1 MLRYPHSQMAEKVLK
16 NGGMHRRISME
27 TYMVRVYTG
36 PLSQEMEFVSVEAE
50 KETSAHRI
58 VLSAAEKLRILYPQQ
73 YELGEVFCSSG
84 QLCKERRIQPTEH
97 PVRIQ
102 LLWPKHIVQNM
113 DKQTTEYRFYLR
125 KKDTELITEPNPID
139 SFLTL
144 FQSRSNKEYP
154 DLCNLPELNEKTLL
168 ANLKSRFKD
177 ENIYTYVGS
186 ILIAVNPFKFF
197 PIYNP
202 KFVKNYQNRRLGEL
216 PPHIFAIADAAFN
229 SMLREKR
236 NQCIVISGESG
247 SGKTESTNLLLHHLT
262 AISQKGLHG
271 SGVEQTILGAGP
283 VLEAFGNAKTVHN
296 NNSSRFGKFIQVNY
310 RENGMVH
317 GAIVEK
323 YLLEKS
329 RIVFQAPNERNYHV
343 FYYLLAGAS
352 EQEKTTFHLTE
363 PQDFTYLKQ
372 SNCYTLEGVDG
383 EFVDE
388 AHEFE
393 RLKQSMEMVGFSTET
408 QRRLFSVLSAVLHIG
423 NVQFKKKSDHYHHE
437 AVDIKNE
444 EILAVI
450 SSLLKVKEATLKE
463 ALTKKKTVAG
473 GETLLISYKM
483 EEAISTRDAMAKC
496 LYGAL
501 FDWIVLQ
508 VNHALI
514 SKKDSR
520 EHQGCSIGV
529 LDIFGFEDFAKN
541 SFEQFCINYANEHLQ
556 FYFNQHIFKF
566 EQEEYIKEGIQWK
579 SIEFLDNTSCLKLF
593 SIGLFPLIDEACKL
607 GATTNQ
613 DLLDN
618 FHKMHKNS
626 PDYEAPSV
634 KESAFTIVHYA
645 GRVKYRIQDFKEKNM
660 DLMRDDIVMV
670 LKNSSLAFVREL
682 VGVDP
687 VAILRW
693 AIVRAF
699 FRCYFAFVDAGKR
712 YRETKGKSGHGQAA
726 KKSTW
731 LRPQENVQV
740 AEDGTLSPESENLSK
755 EGGIRLDG
763 NRPNITSHEDGSP
776 SSPQDSRMTPKPID
790 GYQNQGNKEN
800 MIRNEI
806 AKLTKMKLKNKSFKP
821 KTRPHKGRR
830 DLKSLKSVAGRQFS
844 MKQGSSVG
852 SQFQSSL
859 TLLMQTLD
867 QANPFFIR
875 CIKSNAD
882 KTPCVFDEEIILRQL
897 RYTGMLATVEIRRL
911 GYNYR
916 LAFDEFIHHYKIL
929 LPNGLLSS
937 KQDVSAFLSK
947 NITTDDYQIGATKV
961 FLREPEKM
969 ELDQALH
976 HAIMERVI
984 KIQRWMR
991 TTLERKKYVQM
1002 KKASVMIQSHVRTFI
1017 ARRRLYRK
1025 LFVAISI
1032 QKWYRGFKIRRNY
1045 LRMVKAT
1052 IVIQK
1057 HYRGYTA
1064 RQRFKVLLAQDREQ
1078 RRLKLEEE
1086 KEKEKQPQPSVSH
1099 LKQDLGDVH
1108 SSTSDEGMFTKESST
1123 EELEIDKD
1131 FESTHTNDSEESSG
1145 ILDDSESEAGK
1156 HLPPFSTPPLTPV
1169 SPKAPPSILTSTVKM
1184 RPAISA
1190 SGEAIGEESLASP
1203 VWRPRVRQMVDS
1215 IEKPDVSEK
1224 HKVPRVTVDSPP
1236 KVRRQSAYAKSSG
1249 LEPLDLFKQDVVD
1262 KRALQNY
1269 VTARPL
1275 SATIER
1281 GPLLSPNSYQ
1291 AAKRFLSLSGSFRR
1305 KKSQSITC
1313 SESVS
1318 EELLR
1323 AGIIAP
1329 PASPSLA
1336 SRRSTVLAPPR
1347 RKKMQFKS
1355 HSTENRNDDILPRDV
1370 SLPNPDEVRGPAVM
1384 DAYPPNS
1391 IRPLNRPPLA
1401 KQESVSDSVFDDT
1414 DVAPPRIRK
1423 KKPYHSN
1430 QEDTFRDEV
1439 DFSVPS
1445 PDELRRRSLMA
1456 TFPPQAP
1463 VRAPLAKQES
1473 FSDLMFLDVRLPLRP
1488 KKPSIIKS
1496 FSDGSMIVAQQSP
1509 SIRVSCPAPLAKQE
1523 SISDDWGDDDV
1534 EEEDRAKTRTLPITK
1549 NSKFAAELAN
1559 DLQKRKTLSPK
1570 PKPTESGHKQGG
1582 FAKKIKD
1589 IVGDIADTKATAA
1602 RSSLV
1607 KHLSVRCK
1615 KLSDKLHHGETYHWK
1630 KARDDDE
1637 YQMEEGLK
1645 KTFIDSIGVHVL
1657 PNKPGNK
1664 ISSPTKTPE
1673 IEKELLPPEDSEKRK
1688 LRRGRRNSR
1697 HRREDVKV
1705 EPPSTYVVTG
1715 RSQWQ
1720 YPSDLYV
1727 KDQRELKDLDQFIFS
1742 KLVRMSED
1750 CGQNDSMTERIFKKA
1765 LKEFHSTLIGSQSL
1779 AMKDSNNYKLRY
1791 RDLMLSFEQILH
1803 CKIEAEDT
1811 ANNAIEFPS
1820 TMVINAFRG
1829 FLDEFEKKQ
1838 RDQGERRAPDKKR
1851 NDKKGKKEKDKVI
1864 WEHLGHKFML
1874 QQFNIPT
1881 FCEYCNSLTW
1891 WRDKIYN
1898 CQTCKFTCHP
1908 KCVSKCT
1915 TLCRGQSEE
1924 HGSSSSGKVFGA
1936 PLSHLILD
1944 GMTIPT
1950 IFDDMINAI
1959 EANGLYTEGLYRK
1972 SGVQG
1977 KVRQLVKACN
1987 ENYEIIDFNEYPVHV
2002 LATTFKTFLRELP
2015 EPLLTFDL
2023 FDEFLRGAE
2032 ISTERERIQS
2042 IYSVIEKLPR
2052 YNHDMLE
2059 RLMFHLARVA
2069 RSEDVNKMSSNGLA
2083 IIFAPCILK
2092 TNRDLSAQEILSNVP
2107 KQTLCVEC
2115 IILEQL
2121 KKLNV
2126 TLENISELEDE
2137 AASFQ
2142 IRLESIRD
2150 SRKSSKGS
2158 RSPGSPQHTLRRV
2171 ATEVDEENF
2180 QMIYREVEREIE
2192 GELQSLERKREE
2204 LTSSLAML
2212 ECRNASSDEDMLSA
2226 EDIDDDDYAT
2236 SDYQDAF
2243 ESPVT
2248 PSMNEP
2254 AFPITPR
2261 FGHNT
2266 KDNNGNSHNIE
2277 TSRRTNSEPSQPR
2290 APLPRFGGFDPSQ
2303 ETPKSRFQKSSS
2315 LDQKDNTEQ
2324 PQTRSQLKLNTVSKD
2339 SPKNE
2344 ASPNDN
2350 SPDAAQS
2357 KFRFPK
2363 FGKAKENKEEVTPKI
2378 KLPKFGVSSRDT
2390 RDDSSVDVKSKG
2402 DFQHSG
2408 KFRLRRIGNPKKFR
2422 HSFSNDESREQEV
2435 TESDTGSSITMS
2447 TDSIRS
2453 DENYYVQMETGED
2466 DIDEIMV

>member
-1236 KVRRQSAYAKSSG
+1236 KKCTHQTSHFFIRYVRRQSAYAKSSG

-1336 SRRSTVLAPPR
+1336 SRRSTVL
-1347 RKKMQFKS
+1347 
-1355 HSTENRNDDILPRDV
+1355 
-1370 SLPNPDEVRGPAVM
+1370 
-1384 DAYPPNS
+1384 
-1391 IRPLNRPPLA
+1391 
-1401 KQESVSDSVFDDT
+1401 
-1414 DVAPPRIRK
+1414 
-1423 KKPYHSN
+1423 
-1430 QEDTFRDEV
+1430 
-1439 DFSVPS
+1439 
-1445 PDELRRRSLMA
+1445 
-1456 TFPPQAP
+1456 
-1463 VRAPLAKQES
+1463 
-1473 FSDLMFLDVRLPLRP
+1473 
-1488 KKPSIIKS
+1488 
-1496 FSDGSMIVAQQSP
+1496 
-1509 SIRVSCPAPLAKQE
+1509 
-1523 SISDDWGDDDV
+1523 DDV

>member
-1224 HKVPRVTVDSPP
+1224 HKPKLRRKPRPAP
-1236 KVRRQSAYAKSSG
+1236 FRRSHLVKSYSAESFQDGSHKG
-1249 LEPLDLFKQDVVD
+1249 L
-1262 KRALQNY
+1262 
-1269 VTARPL
+1269 
-1275 SATIER
+1275 
-1281 GPLLSPNSYQ
+1281 
-1291 AAKRFLSLSGSFRR
+1291 AKR
-1305 KKSQSITC
+1305 KS
-1313 SESVS
+1313 
-1318 EELLR
+1318 
-1323 AGIIAP
+1323 
-1329 PASPSLA
+1329 
-1336 SRRSTVLAPPR
+1336 
-1347 RKKMQFKS
+1347 
-1355 HSTENRNDDILPRDV
+1355 
-1370 SLPNPDEVRGPAVM
+1370 
-1384 DAYPPNS
+1384 
-1391 IRPLNRPPLA
+1391 
-1401 KQESVSDSVFDDT
+1401 
-1414 DVAPPRIRK
+1414 
-1423 KKPYHSN
+1423 
-1430 QEDTFRDEV
+1430 
-1439 DFSVPS
+1439 
-1445 PDELRRRSLMA
+1445 
-1456 TFPPQAP
+1456 
-1463 VRAPLAKQES
+1463 APLHRQ
-1473 FSDLMFLDVRLPLRP
+1473 
-1488 KKPSIIKS
+1488 
-1496 FSDGSMIVAQQSP
+1496 
-1509 SIRVSCPAPLAKQE
+1509 
-1523 SISDDWGDDDV
+1523 DDV

>member
-1236 KVRRQSAYAKSSG
+1236 KKCTHQTSHFFIRYVRRQSAYAKSSG

-1291 AAKRFLSLSGSFRR
+1291 AAKRF
-1305 KKSQSITC
+1305 
-1313 SESVS
+1313 
-1318 EELLR
+1318 
-1323 AGIIAP
+1323 
-1329 PASPSLA
+1329 
-1336 SRRSTVLAPPR
+1336 
-1347 RKKMQFKS
+1347 
-1355 HSTENRNDDILPRDV
+1355 
-1370 SLPNPDEVRGPAVM
+1370 
-1384 DAYPPNS
+1384 
-1391 IRPLNRPPLA
+1391 
-1401 KQESVSDSVFDDT
+1401 
-1414 DVAPPRIRK
+1414 
-1423 KKPYHSN
+1423 
-1430 QEDTFRDEV
+1430 
-1439 DFSVPS
+1439 
-1445 PDELRRRSLMA
+1445 
-1456 TFPPQAP
+1456 
-1463 VRAPLAKQES
+1463 
-1473 FSDLMFLDVRLPLRP
+1473 
-1488 KKPSIIKS
+1488 
-1496 FSDGSMIVAQQSP
+1496 
-1509 SIRVSCPAPLAKQE
+1509 
-1523 SISDDWGDDDV
+1523 DDV

>member
-1131 FESTHTNDSEESSG
+1131 FESTHTNDSEE
-1145 ILDDSESEAGK
+1145 
-1156 HLPPFSTPPLTPV
+1156 
-1169 SPKAPPSILTSTVKM
+1169 
-1184 RPAISA
+1184 
-1190 SGEAIGEESLASP
+1190 
-1203 VWRPRVRQMVDS
+1203 VRQMVDS

-1224 HKVPRVTVDSPP
+1224 HKPKLRRKPRPAP
-1236 KVRRQSAYAKSSG
+1236 FRRSHLVKSYSAESFQDGSHKG
-1249 LEPLDLFKQDVVD
+1249 L
-1262 KRALQNY
+1262 
-1269 VTARPL
+1269 
-1275 SATIER
+1275 
-1281 GPLLSPNSYQ
+1281 
-1291 AAKRFLSLSGSFRR
+1291 AKR
-1305 KKSQSITC
+1305 KS
-1313 SESVS
+1313 
-1318 EELLR
+1318 
-1323 AGIIAP
+1323 
-1329 PASPSLA
+1329 
-1336 SRRSTVLAPPR
+1336 
-1347 RKKMQFKS
+1347 
-1355 HSTENRNDDILPRDV
+1355 
-1370 SLPNPDEVRGPAVM
+1370 
-1384 DAYPPNS
+1384 
-1391 IRPLNRPPLA
+1391 
-1401 KQESVSDSVFDDT
+1401 
-1414 DVAPPRIRK
+1414 
-1423 KKPYHSN
+1423 
-1430 QEDTFRDEV
+1430 
-1439 DFSVPS
+1439 
-1445 PDELRRRSLMA
+1445 
-1456 TFPPQAP
+1456 
-1463 VRAPLAKQES
+1463 APLHRQ
-1473 FSDLMFLDVRLPLRP
+1473 
-1488 KKPSIIKS
+1488 
-1496 FSDGSMIVAQQSP
+1496 
-1509 SIRVSCPAPLAKQE
+1509 
-1523 SISDDWGDDDV
+1523 DDV